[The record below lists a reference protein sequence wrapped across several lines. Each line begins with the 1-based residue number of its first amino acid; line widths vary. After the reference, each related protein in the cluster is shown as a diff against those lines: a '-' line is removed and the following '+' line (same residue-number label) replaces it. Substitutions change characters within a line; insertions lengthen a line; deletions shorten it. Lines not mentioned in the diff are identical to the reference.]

1 MMEAMASLQTPLHLR
16 PRRQPLQARARRR
29 VDAIL
34 EATSELLTEDGVEA
48 LSTATIAKRAGVPI
62 GSVYHY
68 FPTKEAVLV
77 ELAERKLRAVDE
89 NFVERIGP
97 DLERL
102 PWRRALMQAVDGSVV
117 AFHDDPVFVAVW
129 RAMRGSAAFR
139 FVAAASDERFARAL
153 LALPIIARM
162 SERRALRL
170 MRTVIRVANSF
181 LDWSLETTDRREATV
196 IVREMKKALLAYLGP
211 ELDRPRAPRR
221 RPRRSAHR

>member
-1 MMEAMASLQTPLHLR
+1 MHLR

-34 EATSELLTEDGVEA
+34 EATSELLTEAGVET

-77 ELAERKLRAVDE
+77 ELADRKLRAVDE
-89 NFVERIGP
+89 AFVTRLGP

-102 PWRRALMQAVDGSVV
+102 PWRRALMQAVDGSVA
-117 AFHDDPVFVAVW
+117 AFRGDPAFVAVW

-139 FVAAASDERFARAL
+139 FVAAASDERFARGL
-153 LALPIIARM
+153 LALPIIARI

-170 MRTVIRVANSF
+170 MRTVIRIANSF
-181 LDWSLETTDRREATV
+181 LDWSLETQDPREASV
-196 IVREMKKALLAYLGP
+196 IVREMKKALLAYLAP
-211 ELDRPRAPRR
+211 ELDGPAPARR
-221 RPRRSAHR
+221 RPRRSALR